1 MKKHSS
7 SLVPQ
12 NQILINL
19 DGYVF
24 RMSVRIHAIA
34 KEIKKTSKQ
43 VLDILSERGYDLK
56 SASSTIDN
64 ITAQSLIEEFIHS
77 SEIEQPKKDSVG
89 VESTIPKEEKKR
101 LDNKVLPI
109 VKSKEDL
116 AREKMEHEE
125 ASLEK
130 EFVELELSEENT
142 EIKTKVES
150 SPSHNSAAMAPAPP
164 QNKRPLTPNSK
175 DNSQKVEVGSV
186 TSVEV
191 KKLENSDTN
200 GVVEGNLI
208 IVKPPIVVRDFAGFI
223 NLKPFQLISELME
236 MGIFAS
242 MNQTIEEEVARRIA
256 KIKGFE
262 LEIRHRGE
270 KTEKVQ
276 KSKVVIDENDEKFL
290 QARSPVV
297 CILGHVDHG
306 KTTLL
311 DTIRQANV
319 VSGEA
324 GGITQHV
331 GAYQILHNDQ
341 KITFLDTPGHAA
353 FSKIRERGANLTDVA
368 VLVVAADDGFMPQTD
383 EALKFAQRAQGTL
396 VVAINKMD
404 VKGADA
410 DKVKTQMQERSIPC
424 EDWGGEVVTVPI
436 SALKGENIDELLEMI
451 LLQSELMELKANPN
465 ANSEGVII
473 EARQEVGRGPT
484 ATLIVQKGTLKVG
497 DVIQSGSVYCK
508 VKAMIDDKGNQVRS
522 APPSTPVNILGWS
535 GVPEAGAFF
544 RKFKNERDARKEAET
559 IDYQN
564 RISSSSV
571 ADPENPTEESAVD
584 ALFAAI
590 SKSKATTYRVILKAD
605 VRGSL
610 EALEGSLE
618 LIKSEKVLLEILQGE
633 IGQITKNDVKM
644 ASTSNADILGFNV
657 KLENGVMGEAKHL
670 GVQVYQN
677 NIIYELIDLVKDN
690 MADLLEP
697 ESIEKKTGRAEVR
710 QVFRVSKGR
719 LVAGSMVMEGLIGR
733 NKGARLLRSNK
744 VLAEGKIETLKR
756 FKDDVT
762 EVKAGFECGIRLDS
776 FDDYEEGDVI
786 ETFELD
792 KIRPSL

>member
-1 MKKHSS
+1 
-7 SLVPQ
+7 
-12 NQILINL
+12 
-19 DGYVF
+19 
-24 RMSVRIHAIA
+24 MSVRIHAIA

-164 QNKRPLTPNSK
+164 QNKRPLTPNST

-424 EDWGGEVVTVPI
+424 EDWGL
-436 SALKGENIDELLEMI
+436 S
-451 LLQSELMELKANPN
+451 
-465 ANSEGVII
+465 
-473 EARQEVGRGPT
+473 
-484 ATLIVQKGTLKVG
+484 LIH
-497 DVIQSGSVYCK
+497 I
-508 VKAMIDDKGNQVRS
+508 
-522 APPSTPVNILGWS
+522 
-535 GVPEAGAFF
+535 
-544 RKFKNERDARKEAET
+544 
-559 IDYQN
+559 
-564 RISSSSV
+564 
-571 ADPENPTEESAVD
+571 
-584 ALFAAI
+584 
-590 SKSKATTYRVILKAD
+590 
-605 VRGSL
+605 
-610 EALEGSLE
+610 
-618 LIKSEKVLLEILQGE
+618 
-633 IGQITKNDVKM
+633 
-644 ASTSNADILGFNV
+644 
-657 KLENGVMGEAKHL
+657 
-670 GVQVYQN
+670 
-677 NIIYELIDLVKDN
+677 
-690 MADLLEP
+690 
-697 ESIEKKTGRAEVR
+697 
-710 QVFRVSKGR
+710 
-719 LVAGSMVMEGLIGR
+719 
-733 NKGARLLRSNK
+733 
-744 VLAEGKIETLKR
+744 
-756 FKDDVT
+756 
-762 EVKAGFECGIRLDS
+762 
-776 FDDYEEGDVI
+776 
-786 ETFELD
+786 
-792 KIRPSL
+792 